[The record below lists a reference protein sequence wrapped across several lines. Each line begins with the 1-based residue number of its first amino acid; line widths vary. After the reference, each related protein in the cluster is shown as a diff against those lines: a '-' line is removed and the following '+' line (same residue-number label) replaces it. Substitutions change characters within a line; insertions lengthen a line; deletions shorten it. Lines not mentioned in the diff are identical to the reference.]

1 MQDISSVIISLRIR
15 RDVIL
20 ESIKDFNQ
28 QRFDVDMAQLQ
39 LVYKQASALNPTVQH
54 TFEEMASY
62 HNKMLVNKTRFIE
75 EEIPALNERITQL
88 QASCASLR
96 EKERSLTE
104 IVTTSD
110 TVEEL
115 EKVINALNEQYTR
128 KGEYG
133 AILSQIESVEAAMNI
148 FNKDLKYI
156 DDGLFSKDFKTKVD
170 DQLSKFNDIFSE
182 ISD

>member
-1 MQDISSVIISLRIR
+1 
-15 RDVIL
+15 
-20 ESIKDFNQ
+20 
-28 QRFDVDMAQLQ
+28 
-39 LVYKQASALNPTVQH
+39 
-54 TFEEMASY
+54 
-62 HNKMLVNKTRFIE
+62 MLVNKTRFIE

-88 QASCASLR
+88 QASFASLR

-148 FNKDLKYI
+148 FNEDLKYI
-156 DDGLFSKDFKTKVD
+156 V
-170 DQLSKFNDIFSE
+170 IAAE
-182 ISD
+182 

>member
-1 MQDISSVIISLRIR
+1 MICRNCATDNQQQHLPSNACASARRQPHLEQDLNELTAVKEDLNNISSVIISLRIR

-54 TFEEMASY
+54 TFEEMASC

-115 EKVINALNEQYTR
+115 DDSS
-128 KGEYG
+128 G
-133 AILSQIESVEAAMNI
+133 MNVPPVS
-148 FNKDLKYI
+148 L
-156 DDGLFSKDFKTKVD
+156 
-170 DQLSKFNDIFSE
+170 
-182 ISD
+182 